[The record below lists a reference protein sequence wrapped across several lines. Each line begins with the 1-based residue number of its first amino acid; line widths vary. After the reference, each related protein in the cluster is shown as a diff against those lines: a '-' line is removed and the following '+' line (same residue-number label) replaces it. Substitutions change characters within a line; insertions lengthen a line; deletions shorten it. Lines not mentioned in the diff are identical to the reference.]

1 MKTFNSKKDQGGAIL
16 IVALVMLLLLTIIG
30 LSSIRGTTMQERM
43 AGNARDE
50 SLAFQASE
58 TAMRQAESVIRA
70 QTRNY
75 WQNYTAAPAWASAT
89 ALTDQGTPRYKITP
103 LPGISIVKPGD
114 SLQAGA
120 PVSSSI
126 IRIEAEGLG
135 TAKDDASNWSSKVEL
150 RSIYRR

>member
-43 AGNARDE
+43 AGNSRDE

-58 TAMRQAESVIRA
+58 TAMRQAESVVQA
-70 QTRNY
+70 QTRVY
-75 WQNYTAAPAWASAT
+75 WQNYAATPTWVSGT
-89 ALTDQGTPRYKITP
+89 ALTGQGTPRYKITP

-114 SLQAGA
+114 SLEAGT
-120 PVSSSI
+120 PISSSI
-126 IRIEAEGLG
+126 IRVEAEGLG
-135 TAKDDASNWSSKVEL
+135 ATKDDASNWSSKVEL

>member
-1 MKTFNSKKDQGGAIL
+1 MKTFNLKKDQGGAIL

-43 AGNARDE
+43 AGNSRDE

-70 QTRNY
+70 QTRTY
-75 WQNYTAAPAWASAT
+75 WQNYTATPAWAGGT
-89 ALTDQGTPRYKITP
+89 ALSGLGTPRYKITP
-103 LPGISIVKPGD
+103 LPGISIVKAGD
-114 SLQAGA
+114 SLQAGT
-120 PVSSSI
+120 PISSSV

-135 TAKDDASNWSSKVEL
+135 TTKNDASSWASKVEL